1 MDISQGSISSK
12 ALFEGY
18 QQETKLKAC
27 RSMDISKGS
36 SSSELEAFNECHQ
49 ETKLS
54 CRSSMAKSQGRA
66 SEALDDDQ
74 QEISESEEESK
85 SLTESNLDGSS
96 QVYREGSFEKT
107 LNEID
112 LNRYADLY
120 HAALKGDWEIAK
132 RIIDKDPEA
141 LTAKISMVSMT
152 VLHVAGYSCNSKFVE
167 KLVEKMTPE
176 QVAVVDVNGNTALH
190 YAAFTGVVNV
200 AKALLRKNPN
210 LTEVQGSQG
219 FIPLLSA
226 VVHGAAKGK
235 EMASFLATQTKN
247 PFLEAT
253 STHLLLELTHAG
265 FHDITLDLLR
275 IFPKMAMVD
284 IYGDNMVSIL
294 AVRPMDFL
302 SGTRFNFWET
312 WIYQLAPFKPLIC
325 TKGDME
331 DPPENSEDLKDP
343 NSTAWAARVVKWFK
357 RQIWNIVTTLA
368 PGTSQ
373 KFQDV
378 KWRHKYALELV
389 TFICERA
396 KLMPNSEILD
406 FFVNSNIL
414 NLAGSSGIAEIIKVC
429 LQHFP
434 DLIWIWNGWKT
445 VLDDAVEHR
454 RELVFNLI
462 YARSELCTIYGALDE
477 NDSSAKL
484 YYSSNSKAKPCRMHL
499 AAKLAPLPQ
508 LSSVSGAALQM
519 QRELQWFKEVE
530 NLAHPSDKEKK
541 DCDGHTPRELFT
553 KEHKEL
559 VEKAEKWM
567 KDTSTSCMVV
577 TTLVATVVFAAAFTV
592 PGGNNSQGI
601 PIFLQHKPF
610 TVFMISDALALFS
623 ALTSVLMFLSIL
635 TARYAEEDFLK
646 KLPIKLLIGLGS
658 LFFAIVTMMIAF
670 VAALWIVLHDEF
682 KWVSIPVTVLA
693 SIPITVFLSLQ
704 LPLFIKIYTSTFIG
718 IFHPQK
724 IW

>member
-1 MDISQGSISSK
+1 MEDKDKDLFLLELPVSVSKPALVQSETTYVQPVQSSQQNLVVPASIPEEEDPPSTPTTQKITHPFQVYSRKKGPVSQPVHAQSSDPNPMTDEVRTSLNSRDPDTQKEDDLDIPI
-12 ALFEGY
+12 ALRKGTRTCTQHPLNLFLSYKNLSHNHRAFLTSLNRY

-253 STHLLLELTHAG
+253 STHLLLELTHA
-265 FHDITLDLLR
+265 DITLDLLR

-343 NSTAWAARVVKWFK
+343 NSTAWAARG
-357 RQIWNIVTTLA
+357 L
-368 PGTSQ
+368 
-373 KFQDV
+373 
-378 KWRHKYALELV
+378 H
-389 TFICERA
+389 
-396 KLMPNSEILD
+396 IL
-406 FFVNSNIL
+406 
-414 NLAGSSGIAEIIKVC
+414 
-429 LQHFP
+429 
-434 DLIWIWNGWKT
+434 
-445 VLDDAVEHR
+445 
-454 RELVFNLI
+454 
-462 YARSELCTIYGALDE
+462 Y
-477 NDSSAKL
+477 
-484 YYSSNSKAKPCRMHL
+484 
-499 AAKLAPLPQ
+499 
-508 LSSVSGAALQM
+508 
-519 QRELQWFKEVE
+519 
-530 NLAHPSDKEKK
+530 
-541 DCDGHTPRELFT
+541 
-553 KEHKEL
+553 
-559 VEKAEKWM
+559 
-567 KDTSTSCMVV
+567 
-577 TTLVATVVFAAAFTV
+577 FA
-592 PGGNNSQGI
+592 S
-601 PIFLQHKPF
+601 
-610 TVFMISDALALFS
+610 
-623 ALTSVLMFLSIL
+623 
-635 TARYAEEDFLK
+635 
-646 KLPIKLLIGLGS
+646 
-658 LFFAIVTMMIAF
+658 
-670 VAALWIVLHDEF
+670 
-682 KWVSIPVTVLA
+682 
-693 SIPITVFLSLQ
+693 
-704 LPLFIKIYTSTFIG
+704 
-718 IFHPQK
+718 
-724 IW
+724 